1 MLPGYNH
8 NIDYKQQVF
17 HVQTEDSGLNSP
29 FITTQVFLGGSII
42 NSLRTSYSDLLELD
56 PAPDMIRKRMQDQ
69 HKQSLKA
76 LLAGEFDDVIVQRT
90 PEKPQNPSVPS
101 EEVDPAPRPT
111 MEPSTETD
119 DLSATDAEPP
129 LIFVPTVHPEVSE
142 EDLREAL
149 AHFLTPTP
157 DPDSPSGCSPEPTAV

>member
-17 HVQTEDSGLNSP
+17 HVQTEDSGLKAP

-56 PAPDMIRKRMQDQ
+56 PSPDVIRKRMQDQ

-76 LLAGEFDDVIVQRT
+76 LLAGKFDEVIDERT
-90 PEKPQNPSVPS
+90 PREDASPPGPSVELPPQES
-101 EEVDPAPRPT
+101 PT
-111 MEPSTETD
+111 MESPTED
-119 DLSATDAEPP
+119 DNLSELDAAPP
-129 LIFVPTVHPEVSE
+129 LTFIPTVHPEVSE
-142 EDLREAL
+142 DDLQEAL
-149 AHFLTPTP
+149 AHFLNPTP
-157 DPDSPSGCSPEPTAV
+157 EQDPPSGCSPSPTAV